1 MSGSDATEE
10 AEMQPLNPSGASGA
24 SGATDSATELEK
36 ANTPSPE
43 NAEMPIVRS
52 TRQRVGFLVDDD
64 EDDEHSE
71 LRKKVKREFAKMNGR
86 NSHERLQQQRMSLLG
101 KPLAYRQSKR
111 DAKFRKVQTKIYN
124 FLERPTG
131 WCAVIYHILV
141 FLMLLLCLI
150 VSILA
155 TVDTKTSINGETV
168 RSNMYITCNHL
179 VFSMEIVIVII
190 LSVECALRI
199 WSAGCRSRYQG
210 HYGRLRFI
218 RRPLC
223 ILGEYSNICKY
234 KTNKRNNSISCYKLL
249 TYQKDLW
256 YKSKKIN

>member
-24 SGATDSATELEK
+24 SMATDSATEVEK

-43 NAEMPIVRS
+43 KPEMPIVRS

-71 LRKKVKREFAKMNGR
+71 LRKKVKSEFAKMNGR

-141 FLMLLLCLI
+141 
-150 VSILA
+150 
-155 TVDTKTSINGETV
+155 
-168 RSNMYITCNHL
+168 
-179 VFSMEIVIVII
+179 
-190 LSVECALRI
+190 
-199 WSAGCRSRYQG
+199 
-210 HYGRLRFI
+210 
-218 RRPLC
+218 
-223 ILGEYSNICKY
+223 
-234 KTNKRNNSISCYKLL
+234 
-249 TYQKDLW
+249 
-256 YKSKKIN
+256 